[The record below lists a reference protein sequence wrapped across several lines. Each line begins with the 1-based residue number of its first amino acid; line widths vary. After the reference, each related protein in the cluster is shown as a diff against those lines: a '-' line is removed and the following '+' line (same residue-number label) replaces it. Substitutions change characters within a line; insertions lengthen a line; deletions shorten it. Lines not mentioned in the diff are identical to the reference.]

1 MQRYSS
7 RNEITPAERHK
18 LRNLH
23 LAPAAE
29 PGELHHVA
37 DNRIAN
43 AFSSRQIIRL
53 STYLRESHLNYFA

>member
-1 MQRYSS
+1 MKRDSRSSSVQVMQRYSS

-29 PGELHHVA
+29 PGELRHVA

-43 AFSSRQIIRL
+43 AFSSR
-53 STYLRESHLNYFA
+53 